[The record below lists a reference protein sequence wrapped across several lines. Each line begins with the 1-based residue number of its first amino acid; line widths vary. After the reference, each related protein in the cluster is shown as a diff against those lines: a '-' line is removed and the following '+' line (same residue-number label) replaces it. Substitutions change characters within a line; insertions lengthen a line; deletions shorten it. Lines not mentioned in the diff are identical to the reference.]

1 MFLLYW
7 RVYALME
14 LAVNLWNEDL
24 HWFSGKRTFMVVCRC
39 VLMGL

>member
-24 HWFSGKRTFMVVCRC
+24 HWFSGKRTLWWC
-39 VLMGL
+39 VDVF